1 MLAVGR
7 SSTTGGP
14 RGNDS
19 RTLISDE
26 DADEDAAARGP
37 GMRDQ
42 GETAS
47 AGDVDDDE
55 EDEEDEEEVR
65 AVGAAETDGSSWHQ
79 GVKRGSE
86 MTV

>member
-1 MLAVGR
+1 
-7 SSTTGGP
+7 
-14 RGNDS
+14 
-19 RTLISDE
+19 
-26 DADEDAAARGP
+26 
-37 GMRDQ
+37 MRDQ